1 MGTPNIANQMV
12 IDLLFWWQKS
22 NPEFHKNII
31 DTGSGKTLLHL
42 ASDFNYAEIV
52 KELISMG
59 ADPNVQDNQLKTPL
73 HRSTNTQ
80 VMKVL
85 LENGANVN
93 VMDHDKLTPL
103 HRTCAKG
110 ELEATK
116 LLLDNGANIE
126 ALDVDQ
132 ESPLYIAINEEHE
145 EISKLFFN
153 KAPELANKIVHPGS
167 GSYPIHLVS
176 EHGNEE
182 MLKILL
188 EKGANC
194 SVKDKFG
201 MEPIHHA
208 AKKGHLNIVKLLIQR
223 NRNLTKSINKARQ
236 TALHLSVKFKDI
248 EIVKELLK
256 SGAQINVQDMHKITP
271 LIHACQ
277 LGFCKIAKLLI
288 ENNASLNMQ
297 DVNGNTALHWAVI
310 KNKTDIVQMLLD
322 DKRCI
327 LNMKDRKGMTPIA
340 LALQGNHLDIAKMI
354 SEEMSNFI
362 DTVEKNKPGSQSEN
376 ESKCV
381 ICFESKDGTYAFL
394 PCGHACACKNCCEII
409 KGDLNKNCPICRGN
423 VVQYQKIFISH
434 H

>member
-22 NPEFHKNII
+22 NPEFHKTII
-31 DTGSGKTLLHL
+31 DSNSGKTLLHL
-42 ASDFNYAEIV
+42 ASDFNYVEIV
-52 KELISMG
+52 KELMSMG

-80 VMKVL
+80 IMKVL

-145 EISKLFFN
+145 EISKLFLN
-153 KAPELANKIVHPGS
+153 KAPELVNKIVHPGS

-208 AKKGHLNIVKLLIQR
+208 AKKEHLTVVKLLVQR
-223 NRNLTKSINKARQ
+223 NRNLNKSINKARQ
-236 TALHLSVKFKDI
+236 KALHMSVRFKDI

-256 SGAQINVQDMHKITP
+256 SGARINVKDMHKITP
-271 LIHACQ
+271 LINACQ

-288 ENNASLNMQ
+288 ENDASLNLQ
-297 DVNGNTALHWAVI
+297 DVDGNTALHWAVI
-310 KNKTDIVQMLLD
+310 NNKTDIVQMLLD

-327 LNMKDRKGMTPIA
+327 LNIKNRKGMTPIA
-340 LALQGNHLDIAKMI
+340 LAFQGNHLDIAKMI
-354 SEEMSNFI
+354 SDEMTKLI
-362 DTVEKNKPGSQSEN
+362 DISRNQSEN
-376 ESKCV
+376 VNNCV
-381 ICFESKDGTYAFL
+381 ICYESKDGTYAFL
-394 PCGHACACKNCCEII
+394 PCGHACACKNCCDII
-409 KGDLNKNCPICRGN
+409 KSDPNKNCPICRGN

>member
-1 MGTPNIANQMV
+1 MADQMV
-12 IDLLFWWQKS
+12 KDLLFWWKKS
-22 NPEFHKNII
+22 NPEFHKTII
-31 DTGSGKTLLHL
+31 DSDSGKTLLHL
-42 ASDFNYAEIV
+42 ASDFGYVGIV
-52 KELISMG
+52 KELIAMG
-59 ADPNVQDNQLKTPL
+59 ADPNVQDNRSQTPL
-73 HRSTNTQ
+73 HGSSNTLI
-80 VMKVL
+80 VRAL

-93 VMDHDKLTPL
+93 AMDTDKFTPL
-103 HRTCAKG
+103 HAACDEGDIEVA
-110 ELEATK
+110 K
-116 LLLDNGANIE
+116 LLLENGANVE
-126 ALDVDQ
+126 LLNQDE
-132 ESPLYIAINEEHE
+132 ESPLYVALYGENEKV
-145 EISKLFFN
+145 SKLLFD
-153 KAPELANKIVHPGS
+153 KVPELVNKIVKPCS

-176 EHGNEE
+176 EQGNEE
-182 MLKILL
+182 MLKMLL

-409 KGDLNKNCPICRGN
+409 KGDPNKNCPICRGN